1 MATANR
7 GPDCIHL
14 SHKCWQPRR
23 LISKMKL
30 AYALLL
36 CLSAARTSC
45 ASAVDEPRAL
55 KGKGRGLDGSTR
67 ESNDEIPEPL
77 TQFMRVNDEESATS
91 EDIPIVD
98 WASGAAAL
106 TQASLQLDCLT
117 VDQCRRKH
125 DALKSAGDITGYFYV
140 DDWADKGCFAKGENV
155 FFGTGGTVEE
165 MTETDLPGVRERL
178 YCEPE
183 AIVAE
188 TKAPTDEPTKQPTP
202 LPSPAPTPLPT
213 LPPSP
218 APTTK
223 SPTLPPSPAPTTKSP
238 TKAPSPKPSP
248 APTTGNPTPLPS
260 PEPTT
265 KSPTMEPSN
274 EP

>member
-1 MATANR
+1 
-7 GPDCIHL
+7 
-14 SHKCWQPRR
+14 
-23 LISKMKL
+23 MKL
-30 AYALLL
+30 AYALFL
-36 CLSAARTSC
+36 CLSAALTSC

-55 KGKGRGLDGSTR
+55 QGRGRDGSTR

-77 TQFMRVNDEESATS
+77 TQFMRVNDEDSATS

-125 DALKSAGDITGYFYV
+125 DALKSAGEITGYYYV
-140 DDWADKGCFAKGENV
+140 DSWADKGCFQKGENV

-188 TKAPTDEPTKQPTP
+188 TKAPTDESTKQPTP

-223 SPTLPPSPAPTTKSP
+223 SPT
-238 TKAPSPKPSP
+238 KAPSPEPST
-248 APTTGNPTPLPS
+248 APTTGNPTPSPSPVLPS
-260 PEPTT
+260 RSRFISASNN
-265 KSPTMEPSN
+265 SPSLMLSVARHSAMCCRTRLRLASAAWQ
-274 EP
+274 